1 VALRGK
7 TKFANRPPR
16 ADAKAWLVSAMGKHA
31 MGARI
36 EPGNTASIRLLH
48 TLLPG
53 YCFPASGAE

>member
-7 TKFANRPPR
+7 TKFANQSPR
-16 ADAKAWLVSAMGKHA
+16 ADAKAWRVRAMGKHA

-36 EPGNTASIRLLH
+36 ESGNTASTRLLH

-53 YCFPASGAE
+53 NCFPASGAE